1 LAALV
6 VAVGRDPGNPNRQ
19 RILVTGVTPCGPPR
33 PINAPSID
41 HQEAPMAD
49 KPDPQEALLPLAKL
63 KPLVGL
69 AETKPVS
76 IAFGLTKEKTA
87 LLLLNKT
94 AKPKKVAAQLKSDAK
109 ASLELNSLRFGRIT
123 IDKSDPDTVRFSVNK
138 TEVGG
143 TITALLRLIKR
154 TGYQGIVINPDTAL
168 QTESEDDAEA
178 PSDQSAPPQSAEP
191 PPPPAEPPP
200 PPPAATRA
208 APPANPLDLGKA
220 GSNGAAVALTKSVLL
235 WDATRKYLEGQ
246 IKPLQQAILEASTDE
261 DDFEAIKSG
270 TPVLE
275 KVMERLDARLSAKL
289 NQIHTTPDQAIRVQ
303 LRKEAKDIVT
313 EYEGYIASEP
323 LVGALDGNPFIS
335 FDGVARVQATLKAIA
350 TYL

>member
-1 LAALV
+1 
-6 VAVGRDPGNPNRQ
+6 
-19 RILVTGVTPCGPPR
+19 
-33 PINAPSID
+33 
-41 HQEAPMAD
+41 MAD

-76 IAFGLTKEKTA
+76 VAFGLTKEKIA

-109 ASLELNSLRFGRIT
+109 ASLEPSSLRFGRIT
-123 IDKSDPDTVRFSVNK
+123 IDMSDPDTVRFSVNK

-168 QTESEDDAEA
+168 ETEFEDDAEA
-178 PSDQSAPPQSAEP
+178 SSDQSASGDLALSQSAEP
-191 PPPPAEPPP
+191 PPPEPPPPEPPPPPPP

-208 APPANPLDLGKA
+208 APPADPLALGKA

-235 WDATRKYLEGQ
+235 WDATRKYLESQ
-246 IKPLQQAILEASTDE
+246 IKPLQQAILEASSDE
-261 DDFEAIKSG
+261 EDFDAIKSG

-275 KVMERLDARLSAKL
+275 AVLERLDTRLSAKL
-289 NQIHTTPDQAIRVQ
+289 NQIHGTPDQAIRVQ

-313 EYEGYIASEP
+313 EYQGYMASEP
-323 LVGALDGNPFIS
+323 LVGALDGNPFTS

>member
-1 LAALV
+1 
-6 VAVGRDPGNPNRQ
+6 
-19 RILVTGVTPCGPPR
+19 
-33 PINAPSID
+33 
-41 HQEAPMAD
+41 MAD
-49 KPDPQEALLPLAKL
+49 KPDPQEGLLPLAKL

-69 AETKPVS
+69 AETRPVS
-76 IAFGLTKEKTA
+76 VAFGLTKEKTA

-109 ASLELNSLRFGRIT
+109 ASLEPNSLRFDRIT

-154 TGYQGIVINPDTAL
+154 IGYQGIVINPDTAL
-168 QTESEDDAEA
+168 ETESEDDVEA
-178 PSDQSAPPQSAEP
+178 PTDRSASGDLAPSQSAEP
-191 PPPPAEPPP
+191 PAPPPEPS

-208 APPANPLDLGKA
+208 ALPADPLALGKA

-235 WDATRKYLEGQ
+235 WDATRRYLESQ
-246 IKPLQQAILEASTDE
+246 IKPLQQAILEASSDE
-261 DDFEAIKSG
+261 GDFEAIKSG

-275 KVMERLDARLSAKL
+275 AVVERLDARLSAKL
-289 NQIHTTPDQAIRVQ
+289 NQIHGTPDQAMRVQ

-313 EYEGYIASEP
+313 EYEGYMASEP
-323 LVGALDGNPFIS
+323 LVGALDANPFTS

-350 TYL
+350 TYTPLT